1 MSCRG
6 TNLSPSERLTGAGTS
21 RSPRRRRRGWR
32 LEMETLKRVF
42 SRRTLRRG
50 SSILSTSDNVQDEP
64 KPEEALPLQLNHM
77 PEKEPAQ
84 KEQEEQEEQE
94 TVPCRNLSELLQMR
108 PGSDVN
114 TSVDGVPCL
123 ECTDSNSEQQNQN
136 QGGNCLVQLYVS
148 QQFPEPPENQN
159 LHQHLQNIQT
169 TVLNELT
176 GLSPVL
182 DERLMGHLINCYH
195 RQTFNQMHRLLQN
208 ISSTQN
214 HFVLMMWVLKTY
226 LSQELLGH
234 PDLQKVDP
242 IKNIDLLLFTE
253 WEAKARDK
261 LLQSVHE
268 EVSDSLENILLNEKT
283 HEQCNSEEDYVRVFV
298 DTIQCI
304 KAVHKAAQQISS
316 KLSDDVQNVCFQ
328 QLLVFVK
335 RYSDEQTEGLGK
347 KAAMPEPETIQFL
360 KTLKT
365 CKELKLHVQVEAAG
379 ASYSGKI
386 VETLDKLEV
395 FTLNLLLDIVD
406 KMAEANLSTYFKSD
420 SKCFSLLPAVQKRF
434 PKQCYGADEQKR
446 VLNKAYKLIVQIY
459 VKHLIKTNK
468 RQLESCWNPDVS
480 KTIGED
486 AHGIHSIMSELAP
499 DVPQQNQLL
508 LKVKELLDCECNE
521 ALKLTAATIQKDFGK
536 DPELLPALL
545 KWKGLPKGQVREVL
559 ETIQHDYHHQSGC
572 SPIKCW

>member
-1 MSCRG
+1 MGKKLRAF
-6 TNLSPSERLTGAGTS
+6 TQAF
-21 RSPRRRRRGWR
+21 RRR
-32 LEMETLKRVF
+32 KRVQ
-42 SRRTLRRG
+42 SA
-50 SSILSTSDNVQDEP
+50 SANYVQDA
-64 KPEEALPLQLNHM
+64 PEQEEVIPLQLNHIH
-77 PEKEPAQ
+77 ETDQ
-84 KEQEEQEEQE
+84 QEVQE

-123 ECTDSNSEQQNQN
+123 ECTDSHSEQQNQK

-148 QQFPEPPENQN
+148 QQFPEPPENLNQN
-159 LHQHLQNIQT
+159 LHQHLQNIQSA
-169 TVLNELT
+169 VLNELT
-176 GLSPVL
+176 RLSRVL

-242 IKNIDLLLFTE
+242 IKSIDLLLFTE

-268 EVSDSLENILLNEKT
+268 EVAESLENILLNEKT

-347 KAAMPEPETIQFL
+347 KAVMPEPETIQFL

-365 CKELKLHVQVEAAG
+365 CKELKQHVQVEAAG
-379 ASYSGKI
+379 ASYSGEI
-386 VETLDKLEV
+386 VKTLDKLEV
-395 FTLNLLLDIVD
+395 FTLNLLLDIVN

-499 DVPQQNQLL
+499 DVPQQNRLL

-521 ALKLTAATIQKDFGK
+521 ALKLTAATIQEDFGK

-559 ETIQHDYHHQSGC
+559 ETIQHDYHHQSCC
-572 SPIKCW
+572 SSVKCW

>member
-1 MSCRG
+1 MGKKLRG
-6 TNLSPSERLTGAGTS
+6 FTHFF
-21 RSPRRRRRGWR
+21 RRR
-32 LEMETLKRVF
+32 KRVQPA
-42 SRRTLRRG
+42 SVN
-50 SSILSTSDNVQDEP
+50 DYVQDA
-64 KPEEALPLQLNHM
+64 PEQEEVIPLQLDHIHE
-77 PEKEPAQ
+77 EKTKPVMQLAVMCQ
-84 KEQEEQEEQE
+84 DI
-94 TVPCRNLSELLQMR
+94 SELLQVQS
-108 PGSDVN
+108 GSNINISVN
-114 TSVDGVPCL
+114 GDCCS
-123 ECTDSNSEQQNQN
+123 ECTDSNSEQQNQK
-136 QGGNCLVQLYVS
+136 QGGICLVQLSVS
-148 QQFPEPPENQN
+148 QQFPEPPENLNQN
-159 LHQHLQNIQT
+159 LHEHLQNIQSA
-169 TVLNELT
+169 VLNELT
-176 GLSPVL
+176 RLSPVL
-182 DERLMGHLINCYH
+182 DERLMVHLINCYH

-242 IKNIDLLLFTE
+242 IKSIDLLLFTE

-268 EVSDSLENILLNEKT
+268 EVAESLENILLNEKT

-304 KAVHKAAQQISS
+304 KAVHRAAQQISS

-328 QLLVFVK
+328 QLQDFVK

-365 CKELKLHVQVEAAG
+365 CKELKQHVQVEAAG
-379 ASYSGKI
+379 ASYSGEI
-386 VETLDKLEV
+386 VQTLDKLEV
-395 FTLNLLLDIVD
+395 FTLNLLLDIFD

-486 AHGIHSIMSELAP
+486 AHGIHSIMSELVRSAWRCL
-499 DVPQQNQLL
+499 VSHFYLHTLL
-508 LKVKELLDCECNE
+508 TCMFCLRPLMFHSR
-521 ALKLTAATIQKDFGK
+521 T
-536 DPELLPALL
+536 
-545 KWKGLPKGQVREVL
+545 
-559 ETIQHDYHHQSGC
+559 DYC
-572 SPIKCW
+572 